1 MAKPFGK
8 GFHWV
13 TTPVGEPAPPA
24 QAPPQQQSQQSQ
36 QQAPGAPVPLSTPE
50 MHHQGPFKS
59 EPVIRY
65 VNSLISSAVAEE
77 ASDIHIEPRENE
89 LRVRFRIDGRL
100 FDQPAPPI
108 RMHPPI
114 ISRLKIM
121 ANLDI
126 AERRLPQDGR
136 IRMNV
141 NGGPIDLRV
150 STLPINHGEKCV
162 IRILNERAISVG
174 LEYLG
179 MAPATL
185 EAFRRQILQ
194 PHGIVLVT
202 GPTGSGKSTTLY
214 SALQVMDAER
224 LNISTVE
231 DPVEY
236 ELDSINQVHVHD
248 NIGMTF
254 GAALRSLLR
263 QDPDIIMV
271 GEIRDEETARVAVQ
285 ASLTGHLVLST
296 LHTNDAPSSITRLIN
311 IGIEPYLISA
321 AMNAVIAQRLVR
333 RICPDCKRAMEQPPP
348 REAAFLEKHCGG
360 RKGQLFHG
368 IGCESCRQTG
378 YKGRV
383 GLYELLELDDDM
395 RDVITRNPSLSELR
409 SLAAEKGMRSLRED
423 GLDKAYA
430 GDTTVE
436 EIIRVTES

>member
-1 MAKPFGK
+1 MAKAFGK

-13 TTPVGEPAPPA
+13 TTPVSESAPPV
-24 QAPPQQQSQQSQ
+24 QAPARQQPQ

-50 MHHQGPFKS
+50 MRHQGPFKS

-174 LEYLG
+174 LESLG
-179 MAPATL
+179 MAPAIL
-185 EAFRRQILQ
+185 EAFRRQIFQ

-236 ELDSINQVHVHD
+236 ELDSVNQVHVHD

-254 GAALRSLLR
+254 AAALRSLLR

-333 RICPDCKRAMEQPPP
+333 RICGDCKRPMEQPPP
-348 REAAFLEKHCGG
+348 REAAFLEKYCTG
-360 RKGQLFHG
+360 RKGRLFHG

-395 RDVITRNPSLSELR
+395 RDVITRNPPLSELR
-409 SLAAEKGMRSLRED
+409 SRAAERGMKSLRED

-430 GDTTVE
+430 GDTTIE
-436 EIIRVTES
+436 EVIRVTES

>member
-1 MAKPFGK
+1 MAKAFGK

-13 TTPVGEPAPPA
+13 TTPVSESAPPG
-24 QAPPQQQSQQSQ
+24 QAPSQQQPQQPQ

-89 LRVRFRIDGRL
+89 LHVRFRIDGRL

-174 LEYLG
+174 LECLG
-179 MAPATL
+179 MAPVTL
-185 EAFRRQILQ
+185 EAFRRQIFQ

-214 SALQVMDAER
+214 SALQVMDADR

-254 GAALRSLLR
+254 AAALRSLLR

-333 RICPDCKRAMEQPPP
+333 RICPDCKQSMEQLPT
-348 REAAFLEKHCGG
+348 REAAFLEKHCSG
-360 RKGQLFHG
+360 RKGHLFHG

-395 RDVITRNPSLSELR
+395 RDVITRNPPLSELR
-409 SLAAEKGMRSLRED
+409 SLAAGKGMKSLRED
-423 GLDKAYA
+423 GLEKAYA